1 MSIEK
6 VIEGLTAAIEK
17 QTTAIE
23 ALAGVCQDILSA
35 PPSSAP
41 SALPEVDPQ
50 RTADVAPPKKKAKK
64 KAKATEDA
72 PAAETTAAEHPMPT
86 PTAPPPAASPLL
98 EGPALQKFIV
108 EIGEIVRVFGAAAG
122 EIHEILNAP
131 PYSVE
136 RVSELT
142 VAQSVAFLAEC
153 KALKESKGL

>member
-23 ALAGVCQDILSA
+23 VMVASLSA
-35 PPSSAP
+35 NQSTPS
-41 SALPEVDPQ
+41 
-50 RTADVAPPKKKAKK
+50 APPKKKAK
-64 KAKATEDA
+64 AKVVKEEA
-72 PAAETTAAEHPMPT
+72 PVPETAPAAEHPMPT
-86 PTAPPPAASPLL
+86 PTAQSPSANASPKL
-98 EGPALQKFIV
+98 EGPALKKFIEEMGV
-108 EIGEIVRVFGAAAG
+108 IVKAFGAEAG

-142 VAQSVAFLAEC
+142 VAQSVDFLAAC